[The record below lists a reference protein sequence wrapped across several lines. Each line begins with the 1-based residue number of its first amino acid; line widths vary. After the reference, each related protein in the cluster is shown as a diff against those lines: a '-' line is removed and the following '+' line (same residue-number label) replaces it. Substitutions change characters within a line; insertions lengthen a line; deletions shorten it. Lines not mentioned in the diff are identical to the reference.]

1 MNDPHK
7 SAQRS
12 PSRLSLVQSTSTG
25 FDFQGSQ
32 GEFLQVTA
40 LEEDLIRVRVLPDG
54 KPRLD
59 RTWLVLDRAGEMPR
73 EGRNREDLSPFSL
86 PAIES
91 EIEER
96 QITLLTTA
104 LKLTIALDKFALR
117 WETAHGDYLPRMSSI
132 ERIVLPRR
140 STDSPQNG
148 QRCRGALLRL
158 WRSLGGVE

>member
-59 RTWLVLDRAGEMPR
+59 RTWLVLDRAVKCPGR
-73 EGRNREDLSPFSL
+73 ARNREDLPPFPYPLSKARL
-86 PAIES
+86 KKGKS
-91 EIEER
+91 
-96 QITLLTTA
+96 TLLTTA
-104 LKLTIALDKFALR
+104 L
-117 WETAHGDYLPRMSSI
+117 
-132 ERIVLPRR
+132 
-140 STDSPQNG
+140 N
-148 QRCRGALLRL
+148 
-158 WRSLGGVE
+158 